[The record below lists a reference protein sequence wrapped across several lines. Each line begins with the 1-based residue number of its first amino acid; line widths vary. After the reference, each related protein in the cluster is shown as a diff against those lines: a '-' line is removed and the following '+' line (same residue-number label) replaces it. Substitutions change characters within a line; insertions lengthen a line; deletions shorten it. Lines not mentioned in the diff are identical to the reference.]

1 MTLDLFDAS
10 PGDCWQERLGEGLV
24 VLRRFA
30 RDPAPALMTTVSD
43 IAERAP
49 FRHMVTPGGHSMSA
63 AMTCAGTLG
72 WVTDARGYRYQG
84 CDPENGQP
92 WPAMPEIFA
101 ELAQQAAAA
110 AGFPGFVPDA
120 CLVNRYQPGAK
131 MGLHQDKDEKNLSW
145 PIVSVSLGLPI
156 VFQFGGSKR
165 SDRPQ
170 RIALEHGDVV
180 VWGGSARLHYHG
192 VLTLKAG
199 QHPLT
204 GGFRY
209 NLTFRKAG

>member
-1 MTLDLFDAS
+1 MTLDLFDSGPA
-10 PGDCWQERLGEGLV
+10 DCMQERLGEDLV

-30 RDPAPALMTTVSD
+30 RDTAPALMTTV
-43 IAERAP
+43 AAVAAQAP
-49 FRHMVTPGGHSMSA
+49 LRHMVTPGGHSMSA
-63 AMTCAGTLG
+63 AMTCAGALG

-84 CDPENGQP
+84 CDPETGRP
-92 WPAMPEIFA
+92 WPVMPEIFA
-101 ELAQQAAAA
+101 ELARQAAAA
-110 AGFPGFVPDA
+110 AGFPNFVPDA

-131 MGLHQDKDEKNLSW
+131 MGLHQDKDEKDLSW

-156 VFQFGGSKR
+156 VFQFGGPKR

-170 RIALEHGDVV
+170 RIVLEHGDVV

>member
-1 MTLDLFDAS
+1 MTLDLFDS
-10 PGDCWQERLGEGLV
+10 GPGDGGREKLADGLM
-24 VLRRFA
+24 VLRGFA
-30 RDPAPALMTTVSD
+30 LNLAPAL
-43 IAERAP
+43 IATLAGIAAQAP

-63 AMTCAGTLG
+63 AMTCAGALG
-72 WVTDARGYRYQG
+72 WVTDARGYRYQDW
-84 CDPENGQP
+84 DPETGQP
-92 WPAMPEIFA
+92 WPAMPDNFR
-101 ELAQQAAAA
+101 ELARQAAEA
-110 AGFPGFVPDA
+110 AGFTGFVPDA

-131 MGLHQDKDEKNLSW
+131 MGLHQDKDEQDMSA
-145 PIVSVSLGLPI
+145 PIVSVSLGLPV
-156 VFQFGGSKR
+156 VFQFGGPKR

-170 RIALEHGDVV
+170 RMVLEHGDVV
-180 VWGGSARLHYHG
+180 VWGGPARLHYHG